1 MVWTLEYK
9 IMNDDYDDAK
19 MNKMMMMMVNI
30 MRWMMMMLTPVQLP
44 ANGQAWGGI
53 PSVLSKVA

>member
-1 MVWTLEYK
+1 MDFGVQNNDY
-9 IMNDDYDDAK
+9 DDYDDAK
-19 MNKMMMMMVNI
+19 MNKMMMMTNI
-30 MRWMMMMLTPVQLP
+30 MRWMMMMLAPVQLP

>member
-1 MVWTLEYK
+1 MVWTLEYN

-19 MNKMMMMMVNI
+19 MNKMMMMVNI
-30 MRWMMMMLTPVQLP
+30 MRWMMMMLAPVQLP